1 MVLLSLLALVVAGSP
16 PPPSLHP
23 WPIGVGPNYKLR
35 AAPETVLAGRPVG
48 RLRCERQP
56 ERRFGVHLEVF
67 ARRQVVIVPAGIGV
81 ARPSRRYFARV
92 IPGGCTYAVRTLDP
106 TGVFEVRAG
115 ARLTLGDVFRLWNQP
130 LGLHRLAGFRTRGS
144 VLAFVGGKRRYGD
157 PRSIPFTRHA
167 QIVLEIAGYV
177 APHPRYLFSGGL

>member
-1 MVLLSLLALVVAGSP
+1 MVLPLLALVMAGSQ
-16 PPPSLHP
+16 PPSLHP
-23 WPIGVGPNYKLR
+23 WPIGVGPNYRLR
-35 AAPETVLAGRPVG
+35 AAPEAVLAGRPVG
-48 RLRCERQP
+48 RLRCQRQA

-81 ARPSRRYFARV
+81 ARPSRLYFARV

-106 TGVFEVRAG
+106 TGVLEVRAG
-115 ARLTLGDVFRLWNQP
+115 ERLTLGDVFRLWKQP
-130 LGLHRLAGFRTRGS
+130 LGRHRLAGFRSRVS
-144 VLAFVGGKRRYGD
+144 VLAFVGGKRRLGD
-157 PRSIPFTRHA
+157 PRSIPLTRHA

>member
-1 MVLLSLLALVVAGSP
+1 MVVLPLLALVFAGS

-48 RLRCERQP
+48 RLRCGRES

-81 ARPSRRYFARV
+81 ARPWRRNFARLT
-92 IPGGCTYAVRTLDP
+92 PGGCTYAVRTLDP
-106 TGVFEVRAG
+106 TGVFEVRASE
-115 ARLTLGDVFRLWNQP
+115 RPTLGDLFRLWNQP

-157 PRSIPFTRHA
+157 PRSIPLTRHA
-167 QIVLEIAGYV
+167 QIVLEIGGYV

>member
-1 MVLLSLLALVVAGSP
+1 MVLLSLLALVLAGS

-23 WPIGVGPNYKLR
+23 WPIGVGPKYKLR

-48 RLRCERQP
+48 GLRCERQS
-56 ERRFGVHLEVF
+56 EQRFGVHLEVF
-67 ARRQVVIVPAGIGV
+67 AGRQVVIIPAGIGV
-81 ARPSRRYFARV
+81 ARPSRRYFARLV
-92 IPGGCTYAVRTLDP
+92 PGGCTYAARTLDP
-106 TGVFEVRAG
+106 TGVLEVRAR

-157 PRSIPFTRHA
+157 PRSIPLTRHA

-177 APHPRYLFSGGL
+177 APHSRYLFSGGL

>member
-1 MVLLSLLALVVAGSP
+1 MLALSLLALVLAGAP
-16 PPPSLHP
+16 PPPSLYP
-23 WPIGVGPNYKLR
+23 WPIGVGPNYELQ
-35 AAPETVLAGRPVG
+35 AAPETVLTGRPVG
-48 RLRCERQP
+48 RLRCERQS

-67 ARRQVVIVPAGIGV
+67 AHRQVVIVPAGIGV

-106 TGVFEVRAG
+106 TGVLEVRAG

-157 PRSIPFTRHA
+157 PSSIPLTRHA

>member
-1 MVLLSLLALVVAGSP
+1 
-16 PPPSLHP
+16 
-23 WPIGVGPNYKLR
+23 
-35 AAPETVLAGRPVG
+35 
-48 RLRCERQP
+48 
-56 ERRFGVHLEVF
+56 VF

-92 IPGGCTYAVRTLDP
+92 IPGGCTYDVRTLDP
-106 TGVFEVRAG
+106 TGVLEVSAG
-115 ARLTLGDVFRLWNQP
+115 ARLTLGDFFRLWNQP
-130 LGLHRLAGFRTRGS
+130 LELHRLAGFRTRGS

-157 PRSIPFTRHA
+157 PRSIPLTRHA